1 MEKFS
6 KKEAINF
13 GWEIAKKKIL
23 FFVLLL
29 ILVLGVPFALEFLF
43 RLPAVFLLAITIKK
57 AIIKKKFLILSVILF
72 FLGAVTRFLLSL
84 IFNLGLI
91 KISLKFCD
99 NEKVKFSDLISQY
112 KLIFRY
118 FLALILQS
126 LIVVFGFLLFI
137 IPGIIFLIRFGFYG
151 YLIVDKNSKIVES
164 LKRSWEITKG
174 NTWNLFLFY
183 LLLGLINVLGF
194 LALIIGLFWSIPT
207 TMLAN
212 AFVYRKLSE
221 QLKVQNQE
229 KIS

>member
-6 KKEAINF
+6 KKEAIKF
-13 GWEIAKKKIL
+13 GWETVKKKIL

-29 ILVLGVPFALEFLF
+29 SLVSGAPFVLGFLF
-43 RLPAVFLLAITIKK
+43 HLPAVLLMAITG
-57 AIIKKKFLILSVILF
+57 KKFLIFSAILILA
-72 FLGAVTRFLLSL
+72 FLGALAKLLLSL

-99 NEKVKFSDLISQY
+99 NEEPKFSDLISQY
-112 KLIFRY
+112 KLAFRY
-118 FLALILQS
+118 FLASILQG
-126 LIVVFGFLLFI
+126 LIVVFGYLLFI
-137 IPGIIFLIRFGFYG
+137 IPGIIFSIRFGFYN

-164 LKRSWEITKG
+164 LKKSWEITKG
-174 NTWNLFLFY
+174 STWNLFLFY

-194 LALIIGLFWSIPT
+194 LALIVGLFWSIPT